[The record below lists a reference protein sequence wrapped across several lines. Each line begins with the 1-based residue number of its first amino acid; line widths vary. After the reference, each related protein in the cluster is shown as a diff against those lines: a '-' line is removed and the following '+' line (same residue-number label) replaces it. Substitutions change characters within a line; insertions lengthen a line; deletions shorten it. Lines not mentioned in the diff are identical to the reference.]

1 MGLAEICTNKK
12 LYRSAAGLYAA
23 AFAAD
28 PKLADDLKEV
38 HRYNAACIAALAAAG
53 RGEDAAQL
61 DDAERTRLRRQALDW
76 LRAHLALLTRQIE
89 SADRADSLQS
99 LRHWQKDSDLA
110 TVREAESLAKLPD
123 AERKEWEA
131 LWADVEAVLKRAQQ
145 PKP

>member
-1 MGLAEICTNKK
+1 MGLAEICLNKK

-28 PKLADDLKEV
+28 PKLADDLKED
-38 HRYNAACIAALAAAG
+38 HRYNAAFIAALAAAG
-53 RGEDAAQL
+53 QGEDAAQL

-89 SADRADSLQS
+89 SADPVALRYN
-99 LRHWQKDSDLA
+99 LRHWQQDSDLA
-110 TVREAESLAKLPD
+110 TVRDAESLAKLPD

-131 LWADVEAVLKRAQQ
+131 LWAEVESLRKRAQER
-145 PKP
+145 KP